1 MLTKDVQRT
10 IMYVERT
17 KKEVE
22 RTVKNELL
30 RKCQEERKRVNKSR
44 EHYND
49 DRMYK
54 PYADGREKEI
64 TIKEKII
71 EILCGTEEMTPRTA
85 EKILNDTKELIASTA
100 MDQPINK
107 KNDQ

>member
-1 MLTKDVQRT
+1 MSDNETSSETLFVSHGQLVHDLAILKMQR
-10 IMYVERT
+10 M
-17 KKEVE
+17 
-22 RTVKNELL
+22 NNLPDD
-30 RKCQEERKRVNKSR
+30 
-44 EHYND
+44 YND